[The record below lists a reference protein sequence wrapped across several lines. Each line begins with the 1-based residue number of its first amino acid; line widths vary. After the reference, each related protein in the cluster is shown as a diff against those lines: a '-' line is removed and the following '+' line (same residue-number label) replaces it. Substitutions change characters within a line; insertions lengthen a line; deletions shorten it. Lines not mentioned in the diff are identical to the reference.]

1 MSNIYIF
8 GILILGDK
16 MDRYN
21 ELVELITKA
30 NYEYHVLDN
39 ATTLTDEEYDNYL
52 RELYKI
58 ESEHPDWIRSDSPTH
73 KIGGIILDKFD
84 KVTHNIPMMSLADVF
99 NEDEIREFDERIR
112 KEGINPS
119 YVCELKIDGLSV
131 SLKYE
136 KGILVSGA
144 TRGDGYVGEDITH
157 NVKTIK
163 QVPLKLNQEID
174 IEVRGEIYISKKTLE
189 ELNKERQEKGDP
201 LLKNCRNTAAGSVRQ
216 LDSKV
221 AAKRNLEVWI
231 YHLPDP
237 EDYGIKTHHEA
248 LEFMKDLGF
257 RTNPNNRLVN
267 SIDEVMEFI
276 EGMNH
281 LRDDLPYDIDG
292 VVIKLDDLHDHEIM
306 GNTIRYPK
314 WACAYKF
321 PAQIVQTKLN
331 DIKFTVGRTGQV
343 TPNAI
348 LEPVMVMGS
357 LVSKA
362 TLHNEEYCITKDIRI
377 GDTVRIIKAGDVIP
391 RVDSVVMDDR
401 SSNSLPFS
409 FTKECPMCGSKLVK
423 KDAAYYCKNDNCQK
437 KDIESLIHFAA
448 RDTMNIIGLGDA
460 IIEDFFNLGY
470 IKKISDIYRLG
481 DYVDELKLLE
491 GFGEKSI
498 NNLLDSIS
506 LSKNNSLDRLLFA
519 LGIRYV
525 GKKTGKILAKEFK
538 TMDNLMRADYETLKN
553 IYDIGEVIAQSV
565 VDYFSNEKN
574 ICLINELKEI
584 GMNMEYL
591 GSEVI
596 EETIFSGKTFV
607 LTGTLDT
614 ITRDEA
620 KEKIESLGGN
630 CSGSVSKKTNVVIA
644 GHDAGSKL
652 TRAQELGIE
661 IWNEDRFI
669 KEIELFFN

>member
-1 MSNIYIF
+1 
-8 GILILGDK
+8 

-30 NYEYHVLDN
+30 NYEYHILDN
-39 ATTLTDEEYDNYL
+39 PVTLTDAEYDNYL

-58 ESEHPDWIRSDSPTH
+58 EEEHPDWIREDSPTK
-73 KIGGIILDKFD
+73 KIGGVVLEKFI

-99 NEDEIREFDERIR
+99 NEDEISEFDNRIK
-112 KEGINPS
+112 KEGIDPK

-136 KGILVSGA
+136 KGILISGA
-144 TRGDGYVGEDITH
+144 TRGDGVTGEDITH

-163 QVPLKLNQEID
+163 QVPLKLNKPVD
-174 IEVRGEIYISKKTLE
+174 IEVRGEIYMSKKTLE
-189 ELNKERQEKGDP
+189 LLNKEREENGEP
-201 LLKNCRNTAAGSVRQ
+201 LLKNCRNAAAGSVRQ
-216 LDSKV
+216 LDSSV

-248 LEFMKDLGF
+248 LEFMAELGF

-276 EGMNH
+276 QEKNDA
-281 LRDDLPYDIDG
+281 RKELPYDIDG

-321 PAQIVQTKLN
+321 PAEVVQTKLN

-357 LVSKA
+357 LISKA
-362 TLHNEEYCITKDIRI
+362 TLHNEEYCVTKDIRI
-377 GDTVRIIKAGDVIP
+377 GDIVRIIKAGDVIP
-391 RVDSVVMDDR
+391 RVESVVMDMR
-401 SSNSLPFS
+401 PANTKPFE
-409 FTKECPMCGSKLVK
+409 FIKECPICGSKK
-423 KDAAYYCKNDNCQK
+423 KNKDAAYYCKNDDCSK
-437 KDIESLIHFAA
+437 KDIEGLIHFVS
-448 RDTMNIIGLGDA
+448 RDTMNIEGFGDA
-460 IIEDFFNLGY
+460 TLEDFYNLGY
-470 IKKISDIYRLG
+470 IKRISDIYHLNK
-481 DYVDELKLLE
+481 YIDELKLIE

-498 NNLLDSIS
+498 KNLTDAIEN
-506 LSKNNSLDRLLFA
+506 SKSNSLEKLLFA

-525 GKKTGKILAKEFK
+525 GKKTAKILAKEFK
-538 TMDNLMRADYETLKN
+538 NIDNLIAADFDSLN
-553 IYDIGEVIAQSV
+553 RIRDIGDVIAKSV
-565 VDYFSNEKN
+565 VDYFNSEENLE
-574 ICLINELKEI
+574 LIQELKNL
-584 GMNMEYL
+584 GLNMDYL
-591 GSEVI
+591 GTETE
-596 EETIFSGKTFV
+596 EETAFSGKTFV
-607 LTGTLDT
+607 LTGTLDS
-614 ITRDEA
+614 ITRDVA
-620 KEKIESLGGN
+620 KEKIEALGGN
-630 CSGSVSKKTNVVIA
+630 CAGSVSKKTNVVIA

-652 TRAQELGIE
+652 TKAEELGID
-661 IWNEDRFI
+661 IWNEEEFL
-669 KEIELFFN
+669 EVLNSYL

>member
-1 MSNIYIF
+1 
-8 GILILGDK
+8 

-30 NYEYHVLDN
+30 NYEYHILDN
-39 ATTLTDEEYDNYL
+39 PETLTDAEYDNYL
-52 RELYKI
+52 RELYSI
-58 ESEHPDWIRSDSPTH
+58 EEKHPDWVRSDSPTQ
-73 KIGGIILDKFD
+73 KIGGVILEKFE

-99 NEDEIREFDERIR
+99 NEDEIIEFDNRIK
-112 KEGINPS
+112 KEGINPK

-144 TRGDGYVGEDITH
+144 TRGDGVTGEDITH

-163 QVPLKLNQEID
+163 QVPLKLNKPID
-174 IEVRGEIYISKKTLE
+174 IEVRGEIYMSKKTLE
-189 ELNKERQEKGDP
+189 YLNEERKENGEP
-201 LLKNCRNTAAGSVRQ
+201 LLKNCRNAAAGSVRQ
-216 LDSKV
+216 LDSSI

-248 LEFMKDLGF
+248 LEFMADLGF
-257 RTNPNNRLVN
+257 RVNPNNRLVS
-267 SIDEVMEFI
+267 SINEVMDFI
-276 EGMNH
+276 HEKGEA
-281 LRDDLPYDIDG
+281 RKSLPYDIDG

-321 PAQIVQTKLN
+321 PAEVVQTRLN

-357 LVSKA
+357 LISKA
-362 TLHNEEYCITKDIRI
+362 TLHNEEYCKSKDIRV

-391 RVDSVVMDDR
+391 RVESVVTDMRRKD
-401 SSNSLPFS
+401 SKPFEFIS
-409 FTKECPMCGSKLVK
+409 ECPICGSKLVK
-423 KDAAYYCKNDNCQK
+423 KDASYYCKNDLCAK
-437 KDIESLIHFAA
+437 KDIESLIHFVS
-448 RDTMNIIGLGDA
+448 RDTMNIDGFGDA
-460 IIEDFFNLGY
+460 TLEDFYNLGY
-470 IKKISDIYRLG
+470 IKRISDIYHLNN
-481 DYVDELKLLE
+481 YVDELKSLE

-498 NNLLDSIS
+498 SNLTDAIEE
-506 LSKNNSLDRLLFA
+506 SKKNSLEKLLFA

-525 GKKTGKILAKEFK
+525 GKKTAKILAREFK
-538 TMDNLMRADYETLKN
+538 NIDNLIKADFDTLN
-553 IYDIGEVIAQSV
+553 RIHDVGDVIARSV
-565 VDYFSNEKN
+565 VEYFNNEDNLK
-574 ICLINELKEI
+574 LIDELKEL
-584 GMNMEYL
+584 GLNMEYL
-591 GSEVI
+591 GQETE
-596 EETIFSGKTFV
+596 EETAFTGKTFV
-607 LTGTLDT
+607 LTGTLDS
-614 ITRDEA
+614 ITRDDA

-630 CSGSVSKKTNVVIA
+630 CAGSVSKKTNVVIA

-652 TRAQELGIE
+652 TKAESLGID
-661 IWNEDRFI
+661 IWNEEEFLSVLNSYLED
-669 KEIELFFN
+669 

>member
-1 MSNIYIF
+1 
-8 GILILGDK
+8 

-30 NYEYHVLDN
+30 NYEYHILDN
-39 ATTLTDEEYDNYL
+39 PVTLTDAEYDNYL

-58 ESEHPDWIRSDSPTH
+58 EEEHPDWIREDSPTK
-73 KIGGIILDKFD
+73 KIGGVVLDKFI

-99 NEDEIREFDERIR
+99 NEDEIREFDNRIK
-112 KEGINPS
+112 KEGIDPK

-136 KGILVSGA
+136 KGILISGA
-144 TRGDGYVGEDITH
+144 TRGDGVIGEDITH

-163 QVPLKLNQEID
+163 QVPLKLNKPVD
-174 IEVRGEIYISKKTLE
+174 IEVRGEIYMSKKTLE
-189 ELNKERQEKGDP
+189 LLNKEREENGEP
-201 LLKNCRNTAAGSVRQ
+201 LLKNCRNAAAGSVRQ
-216 LDSKV
+216 LDSSV

-248 LEFMKDLGF
+248 LEFMAELGF

-276 EGMNH
+276 QEKNDA
-281 LRDDLPYDIDG
+281 RKELPYDIDG

-321 PAQIVQTKLN
+321 PAEVVQTKLN

-357 LVSKA
+357 LISKA
-362 TLHNEEYCITKDIRI
+362 TLHNEEYCVTKDIRI
-377 GDTVRIIKAGDVIP
+377 GDIVRIIKAGDVIP
-391 RVDSVVMDDR
+391 RVESVVMDMR
-401 SSNSLPFS
+401 PVNTKPFE
-409 FTKECPMCGSKLVK
+409 FINECPICGSTLVK
-423 KDAAYYCKNDNCQK
+423 KDAAYYCKNDDCSK
-437 KDIESLIHFAA
+437 KDIEGLIHFVS
-448 RDTMNIIGLGDA
+448 RDTMNIEGFGDA
-460 IIEDFFNLGY
+460 TLEDFYNLGY
-470 IKKISDIYRLG
+470 IKRISDIYHLNK
-481 DYVDELKLLE
+481 YIDELKLIE

-498 NNLLDSIS
+498 KNLTDAIEN
-506 LSKNNSLDRLLFA
+506 SKSNSLEKLLFA

-525 GKKTGKILAKEFK
+525 GKKTAKILAKEFK
-538 TMDNLMRADYETLKN
+538 NIDNLIAADFDSLN
-553 IYDIGEVIAQSV
+553 RIRDIGDVIAKSV
-565 VDYFSNEKN
+565 VDYFNSEENLE
-574 ICLINELKEI
+574 LIQELKNL
-584 GMNMEYL
+584 GLNMDYL
-591 GSEVI
+591 GTETE
-596 EETIFSGKTFV
+596 EETAFSGKTFV
-607 LTGTLDT
+607 LTGTLDS
-614 ITRDEA
+614 ITRDVA
-620 KEKIESLGGN
+620 KEKIEALGGN
-630 CSGSVSKKTNVVIA
+630 CAGSVSKKTNVVIA

-652 TRAQELGIE
+652 TKAEELGID
-661 IWNEDRFI
+661 IWNEEEFL
-669 KEIELFFN
+669 EVLNNYL

>member
-1 MSNIYIF
+1 
-8 GILILGDK
+8 

-30 NYEYHVLDN
+30 NYEYHILDN
-39 ATTLTDEEYDNYL
+39 PVTLTDAEYDNYL

-58 ESEHPDWIRSDSPTH
+58 EEEHPDWIREDSPTK
-73 KIGGIILDKFD
+73 KIGGVVLDKFI

-99 NEDEIREFDERIR
+99 NEDEISEFDNRIK
-112 KEGINPS
+112 KEGIDPK

-136 KGILVSGA
+136 KGILISGA
-144 TRGDGYVGEDITH
+144 TRGDGVTGEDITH

-163 QVPLKLNQEID
+163 QVPLKLNKPVD
-174 IEVRGEIYISKKTLE
+174 IEVRGEIYMSKKTLE
-189 ELNKERQEKGDP
+189 LLNKEREENGEP
-201 LLKNCRNTAAGSVRQ
+201 LLKNCRNAAAGSVRQ
-216 LDSKV
+216 LDSSV

-248 LEFMKDLGF
+248 LEFMAELGF

-276 EGMNH
+276 QEKNDA
-281 LRDDLPYDIDG
+281 RKELPYDIDG

-321 PAQIVQTKLN
+321 PAEVVQTKLN

-357 LVSKA
+357 LISKA
-362 TLHNEEYCITKDIRI
+362 TLHNEEYCVTKDIRI
-377 GDTVRIIKAGDVIP
+377 GDIVRIIKAGDVIP
-391 RVDSVVMDDR
+391 RVESVVMDMR
-401 SSNSLPFS
+401 PANTKPFE
-409 FTKECPMCGSKLVK
+409 FIKECPICGSTLVK
-423 KDAAYYCKNDNCQK
+423 KDAAY
-437 KDIESLIHFAA
+437 HFVS
-448 RDTMNIIGLGDA
+448 RDTMNIEGFGDA
-460 IIEDFFNLGY
+460 TLEDFYNLGY
-470 IKKISDIYRLG
+470 IKRISDIYHLNK
-481 DYVDELKLLE
+481 YIDELKLIE

-498 NNLLDSIS
+498 KNLTDAIEN
-506 LSKNNSLDRLLFA
+506 SKSNSLEKLLFA

-525 GKKTGKILAKEFK
+525 GKKTAKILAKEFK
-538 TMDNLMRADYETLKN
+538 NIDNLIAADFDSLN
-553 IYDIGEVIAQSV
+553 RIRDIGDVIAKSV
-565 VDYFSNEKN
+565 VDYFNSEENLE
-574 ICLINELKEI
+574 LIQELKNL
-584 GMNMEYL
+584 GLNMDYL
-591 GSEVI
+591 GTETE
-596 EETIFSGKTFV
+596 EETAFSGKTFV
-607 LTGTLDT
+607 LTGTLDS
-614 ITRDEA
+614 ITRDVA
-620 KEKIESLGGN
+620 KEKIEALGGN
-630 CSGSVSKKTNVVIA
+630 CAGSVSKKTNVVIA

-652 TRAQELGIE
+652 TKAEELGID
-661 IWNEDRFI
+661 IWNEEEFL
-669 KEIELFFN
+669 EVLNSYL

>member
-1 MSNIYIF
+1 
-8 GILILGDK
+8 

-30 NYEYHVLDN
+30 NYEYHILDN
-39 ATTLTDEEYDNYL
+39 PETLTDAEYDNYL
-52 RELYKI
+52 RELYSI
-58 ESEHPDWIRSDSPTH
+58 EEKHPDWIRSDSPTQ
-73 KIGGIILDKFD
+73 KIGGVILEKFE

-99 NEDEIREFDERIR
+99 NEDEIIEFDNRIK
-112 KEGINPS
+112 KEGINPK

-144 TRGDGYVGEDITH
+144 TRGDGVTGEDITH

-163 QVPLKLNQEID
+163 QVPLKLNKPID
-174 IEVRGEIYISKKTLE
+174 IEVRGEIYMSKKTLE
-189 ELNKERQEKGDP
+189 YLNEERKENGEP
-201 LLKNCRNTAAGSVRQ
+201 LLKNCRNAAAGSVRQ
-216 LDSKV
+216 LDSSI

-248 LEFMKDLGF
+248 LEFMADLGF
-257 RTNPNNRLVN
+257 RVNPNNRLVS
-267 SIDEVMEFI
+267 SIDEVMDFI
-276 EGMNH
+276 HEKGEA
-281 LRDDLPYDIDG
+281 RKSLPYDIDG

-321 PAQIVQTKLN
+321 PAEVVQTRLN

-357 LVSKA
+357 LISKA
-362 TLHNEEYCITKDIRI
+362 TLHNEEYCKSKDIRV

-391 RVDSVVMDDR
+391 RVESVVMDMRRKD
-401 SSNSLPFS
+401 SKPFEFIS
-409 FTKECPMCGSKLVK
+409 ECPICGSKLVK
-423 KDAAYYCKNDNCQK
+423 KDASYYCKNDLCAK
-437 KDIESLIHFAA
+437 KDIESLIHFVS
-448 RDTMNIIGLGDA
+448 RDTMNIDGFGDA
-460 IIEDFFNLGY
+460 TLEDFYNLGY
-470 IKKISDIYRLG
+470 IKRISDIYHLNN
-481 DYVDELKLLE
+481 YVDELKSLE

-498 NNLLDSIS
+498 SNLTDAIEE
-506 LSKNNSLDRLLFA
+506 SKKNSLEKLLFA

-525 GKKTGKILAKEFK
+525 GKKTAKILAREFK
-538 TMDNLMRADYETLKN
+538 NIDSLIKADFDTLNRIHDVGDVIARSVVEYFNNEDNLK
-553 IYDIGEVIAQSV
+553 
-565 VDYFSNEKN
+565 
-574 ICLINELKEI
+574 LIDELKEL
-584 GMNMEYL
+584 GLNMEYL
-591 GSEVI
+591 GQETE
-596 EETIFSGKTFV
+596 EETAFTGKTFV
-607 LTGTLDT
+607 LTGTLDS
-614 ITRDEA
+614 ITREDA

-630 CSGSVSKKTNVVIA
+630 CAGSVSKKTNVVIA

-652 TRAQELGIE
+652 TKAESLGID
-661 IWNEDRFI
+661 IWNEEEFLSVLNSYL
-669 KEIELFFN
+669 EN

>member
-1 MSNIYIF
+1 
-8 GILILGDK
+8 

-30 NYEYHVLDN
+30 NYEYHILDN
-39 ATTLTDEEYDNYL
+39 PVTLTDAEYDNYL

-58 ESEHPDWIRSDSPTH
+58 EEEHPDWIREDSPTK
-73 KIGGIILDKFD
+73 KIGGVVLEKFI

-99 NEDEIREFDERIR
+99 NEDEISEFDNRIK
-112 KEGINPS
+112 KEGIDPK

-136 KGILVSGA
+136 KGILISGA
-144 TRGDGYVGEDITH
+144 TRGDGVTGEDITH

-163 QVPLKLNQEID
+163 QVPLKLNKPVD
-174 IEVRGEIYISKKTLE
+174 IEVRGEIYMSKKTLE
-189 ELNKERQEKGDP
+189 LLNKEREENGEP
-201 LLKNCRNTAAGSVRQ
+201 LLKNCRNAAAGSVRQ
-216 LDSKV
+216 LDSSV

-248 LEFMKDLGF
+248 LEFMAELGF

-276 EGMNH
+276 QEKNDA
-281 LRDDLPYDIDG
+281 RKELPYDIDG

-321 PAQIVQTKLN
+321 PAEVVQTKLN

-357 LVSKA
+357 LISKA
-362 TLHNEEYCITKDIRI
+362 TLHNEEYCVTKDIRI
-377 GDTVRIIKAGDVIP
+377 GDIVRIIKAGDVIP
-391 RVDSVVMDDR
+391 RVESVVMDMR
-401 SSNSLPFS
+401 PANTKPFE
-409 FTKECPMCGSKLVK
+409 FIKECPICGSTLVK
-423 KDAAYYCKNDNCQK
+423 KDAAYYCKNDDCSK
-437 KDIESLIHFAA
+437 KDIEGLIHFVS
-448 RDTMNIIGLGDA
+448 RDTMNIEGFGDA
-460 IIEDFFNLGY
+460 TLEDFYNLGY
-470 IKKISDIYRLG
+470 IKRISDIYHLNK
-481 DYVDELKLLE
+481 YIDELKLIE

-498 NNLLDSIS
+498 KNLTDAIE
-506 LSKNNSLDRLLFA
+506 KLLFA

-525 GKKTGKILAKEFK
+525 GKKTAKILAKEFK
-538 TMDNLMRADYETLKN
+538 NIDNLIAADFDSLN
-553 IYDIGEVIAQSV
+553 RIRDIGDVIAKSV
-565 VDYFSNEKN
+565 VDYFNSEENLE
-574 ICLINELKEI
+574 LIQELKNL
-584 GMNMEYL
+584 GLNMDYL
-591 GSEVI
+591 GTETE
-596 EETIFSGKTFV
+596 EETAFSGKTFV
-607 LTGTLDT
+607 LTGTLDS
-614 ITRDEA
+614 ITRDVA
-620 KEKIESLGGN
+620 KEKIEALGGN
-630 CSGSVSKKTNVVIA
+630 CAGSVSKKTNVVIA

-652 TRAQELGIE
+652 TKAEELGID
-661 IWNEDRFI
+661 IWNEEEFL
-669 KEIELFFN
+669 EVLNSYL

>member
-1 MSNIYIF
+1 
-8 GILILGDK
+8 

-30 NYEYHVLDN
+30 NYEYHILDN
-39 ATTLTDEEYDNYL
+39 PVTLTDAEYDNYL

-58 ESEHPDWIRSDSPTH
+58 EEEHPDWIREDSPTK
-73 KIGGIILDKFD
+73 KIGGVVLEKFI

-99 NEDEIREFDERIR
+99 NEDEIREFDNRIK
-112 KEGINPS
+112 KEGIDPK

-136 KGILVSGA
+136 KGILISGA
-144 TRGDGYVGEDITH
+144 TRGDGVTGEDITH

-163 QVPLKLNQEID
+163 QVPLKLNKPVD
-174 IEVRGEIYISKKTLE
+174 IEVRGEIYMSKKTLE
-189 ELNKERQEKGDP
+189 LLNKEREENGEP
-201 LLKNCRNTAAGSVRQ
+201 LLKNCRNAAAGSVRQ
-216 LDSKV
+216 LDSSV

-248 LEFMKDLGF
+248 LEFMAELGF

-276 EGMNH
+276 QEKNDA
-281 LRDDLPYDIDG
+281 RKELPYDIDG

-321 PAQIVQTKLN
+321 PAEVVQTKLN

-357 LVSKA
+357 LISKA
-362 TLHNEEYCITKDIRI
+362 TLHNEEYCVTKDIRI
-377 GDTVRIIKAGDVIP
+377 GDIVRIIKAGDVIP
-391 RVDSVVMDDR
+391 RVESVVMDMR
-401 SSNSLPFS
+401 PANTKPFE
-409 FTKECPMCGSKLVK
+409 FIKECPICGSTLVK
-423 KDAAYYCKNDNCQK
+423 KDAAYYCKNDDCSK
-437 KDIESLIHFAA
+437 KDIEGLIHFVS
-448 RDTMNIIGLGDA
+448 RDTMNIEGFGDA
-460 IIEDFFNLGY
+460 TLEDFYNLGY
-470 IKKISDIYRLG
+470 IKRISDIYHLNK
-481 DYVDELKLLE
+481 YIDELKLIE

-498 NNLLDSIS
+498 KNLTDAIEN
-506 LSKNNSLDRLLFA
+506 SKSNSLEKLLFA

-525 GKKTGKILAKEFK
+525 GKKTAKILAKEFK
-538 TMDNLMRADYETLKN
+538 NIDNLIAADFDSLN
-553 IYDIGEVIAQSV
+553 RIRDIGDVIAKSV
-565 VDYFSNEKN
+565 VDYFNSEENLE
-574 ICLINELKEI
+574 LIQELKNL
-584 GMNMEYL
+584 GLNMDYL
-591 GSEVI
+591 GTETE
-596 EETIFSGKTFV
+596 EETAFSGKTFV
-607 LTGTLDT
+607 LTGTLDS
-614 ITRDEA
+614 ITRDVA
-620 KEKIESLGGN
+620 KEKIEALGGN
-630 CSGSVSKKTNVVIA
+630 CAGSVSKKTNVVIA

-652 TRAQELGIE
+652 TKAEELGID
-661 IWNEDRFI
+661 IWNEEEFL
-669 KEIELFFN
+669 EVLNSYL

>member
-1 MSNIYIF
+1 
-8 GILILGDK
+8 

-30 NYEYHVLDN
+30 NYEYHILDN
-39 ATTLTDEEYDNYL
+39 PVTLTDAEYDNYL

-58 ESEHPDWIRSDSPTH
+58 EEEHPDWIREDSPTK
-73 KIGGIILDKFD
+73 KIGGVVLEKFI

-99 NEDEIREFDERIR
+99 NEDEIREFDNRIK
-112 KEGINPS
+112 KEGIDPK

-136 KGILVSGA
+136 KGILISGA
-144 TRGDGYVGEDITH
+144 TRGDGVTGEDITH

-163 QVPLKLNQEID
+163 QVPLKLNKPVD
-174 IEVRGEIYISKKTLE
+174 IEVRGEIYMSKKTLE
-189 ELNKERQEKGDP
+189 LLNKEREENGEP
-201 LLKNCRNTAAGSVRQ
+201 LLKNCRNAAAGSVRQ
-216 LDSKV
+216 LDSSV

-248 LEFMKDLGF
+248 LEFMAELGF

-276 EGMNH
+276 QEKNDA
-281 LRDDLPYDIDG
+281 RKELPYDIDG

-321 PAQIVQTKLN
+321 PAEVVQTKLN

-357 LVSKA
+357 LISKA
-362 TLHNEEYCITKDIRI
+362 TLHNEEYCVTKDIRI
-377 GDTVRIIKAGDVIP
+377 GDIVRIIKAGDVIP
-391 RVDSVVMDDR
+391 RVESVVMDMR
-401 SSNSLPFS
+401 PANTKPFE
-409 FTKECPMCGSKLVK
+409 FIKECPICGSTLVK
-423 KDAAYYCKNDNCQK
+423 KDAAYYCENDDCSK
-437 KDIESLIHFAA
+437 KDIEGLIHFVS
-448 RDTMNIIGLGDA
+448 RDTMNIEGFGDA
-460 IIEDFFNLGY
+460 TLEDFYNLGY
-470 IKKISDIYRLG
+470 IKRISDIYHLNK
-481 DYVDELKLLE
+481 YIDELKLIE

-498 NNLLDSIS
+498 KNLTDAIEN
-506 LSKNNSLDRLLFA
+506 SKSNSLEKLLFA

-525 GKKTGKILAKEFK
+525 GKKTAKILAKEFK
-538 TMDNLMRADYETLKN
+538 NIDNLIAADFDSLN
-553 IYDIGEVIAQSV
+553 RIRDIGDVIAKSV
-565 VDYFSNEKN
+565 VDYFNSEENLE
-574 ICLINELKEI
+574 LIQELKNL
-584 GMNMEYL
+584 GLNMDYL
-591 GSEVI
+591 GTETE
-596 EETIFSGKTFV
+596 EETAFSGKTFV
-607 LTGTLDT
+607 LTGTLDS
-614 ITRDEA
+614 ITRDVA
-620 KEKIESLGGN
+620 KEKIEALGGN
-630 CSGSVSKKTNVVIA
+630 CAGSVSKKTNVVIA

-652 TRAQELGIE
+652 TKAEELGID
-661 IWNEDRFI
+661 IWNEEEFL
-669 KEIELFFN
+669 EVLNSYL

>member
-1 MSNIYIF
+1 
-8 GILILGDK
+8 

-39 ATTLTDEEYDNYL
+39 PETLTDEEYDNYL

-58 ESEHPDWIRSDSPTH
+58 ESEHPEWVRSDSPTH
-73 KIGGIILDKFD
+73 KIGGVILDKFE

-99 NEDEIREFDERIR
+99 NEDEIREFDGRIV
-112 KEGINPS
+112 KEGIKPK

-131 SLKYE
+131 SLKYKE
-136 KGILVSGA
+136 GKLVSGA
-144 TRGDGYVGEDITH
+144 TRGDGIVGEDITH

-163 QVPLKLNQEID
+163 QVPLKLSRPID
-174 IEVRGEIYISKKTLE
+174 IEVRGEIYMSRKTLE
-189 ELNKERQEKGDP
+189 RLNQEREENGEA
-201 LLKNCRNTAAGSVRQ
+201 LLKNCRNAAAGSIRQ
-216 LDSKV
+216 LDSSI
-221 AAKRNLEVWI
+221 AAKRNLEIWI

-257 RTNPNNRLVN
+257 RTNPNNRLVE
-267 SIDEVMEFI
+267 SIDEVMDFI
-276 EGMNH
+276 HEKGK
-281 LRDDLPYDIDG
+281 LRDSLPYDIDG

-321 PAQIVQTKLN
+321 PATVVSTKLK

-357 LVSKA
+357 LISKA

-391 RVDSVVMDDR
+391 RVESVVMEQR
-401 SSNSLPFS
+401 NPSSQPFVFPKVCS
-409 FTKECPMCGSKLVK
+409 ICGSELVK
-423 KDAAYYCKNDNCQK
+423 KEASYYCVNVECPK
-437 KDIESLIHFAA
+437 KDIESLIHFVS
-448 RDTMNIIGLGDA
+448 RDTMNIVGLGDA
-460 IIEDFFNLGY
+460 IVEDFFNLGY
-470 IKKISDIYRLG
+470 LKKISDIYRLNEHIE
-481 DYVDELKLLE
+481 DLKLLE

-498 NNLLDSIS
+498 NNLLDSIEE
-506 LSKNNSLDRLLFA
+506 SKKNSLDRLLFA

-525 GKKTGKILAKEFK
+525 GKKTGKILAKHF
-538 TMDNLMRADYETLKN
+538 KN
-553 IYDIGEVIAQSV
+553 IDALMEADFDTLNAIRDVGDVIAKSV
-565 VDYFSNEKN
+565 EDYFHNEEN
-574 ICLINELKEI
+574 RQLIEELKSL
-584 GMNMEYL
+584 GLNMQYL
-591 GSEVI
+591 GTETE
-596 EETIFSGKTFV
+596 EETVFSGRTFV
-607 LTGTLDT
+607 LTGTLDS

-630 CSGSVSKKTNVVIA
+630 CTGSVSKKTNVVIA

-652 TRAQELGIE
+652 TKAEELGIE
-661 IWNEDRFI
+661 IWNEEEFLSYLR
-669 KEIELFFN
+669 